1 MQKVYRRKD
10 KMTEYVVKTSRG
22 KKRLGTFFGTRGDA
36 IRWAKRHWKIPIRI
50 VSAKTGKIVY
60 PLK

>member
-1 MQKVYRRKD
+1 
-10 KMTEYVVKTSRG
+10 MTEYVVKTSRG